1 MEEQVREL
9 EDTWWKSVPQNSK
22 NSSNRELHSSTSL
35 PQETEK
41 SQIRKS
47 NLHLKELEKEGKNIT
62 KDKLKKKQ

>member
-1 MEEQVREL
+1 VGH
-9 EDTWWKSVPQNSK
+9 SK

>member
-1 MEEQVREL
+1 MGH
-9 EDTWWKSVPQNSK
+9 SK

-62 KDKLKKKQ
+62 KDKLKKKTIKIRAKINETDWR